1 MISYLIF
8 GFLGIFSILDI
19 GSNLGRR
26 ITLKYAKKHLLWLI
40 SKLGNNPLFVSY
52 AYNGGIGFTKRKVI
66 PYFGKLE
73 KFEPFLSMEM
83 VPYSESREYGKK
95 VITNYI
101 IYMNMFDKN
110 ITLHKLFQNFSN

>member
-1 MISYLIF
+1 MMPFLIRSFHPKEEISEF
-8 GFLGIFSILDI
+8 FRADV
-19 GSNLGRR
+19 NV
-26 ITLKYAKKHLLWLI
+26 KYAKKHLLWLI
-40 SKLGNNPLFVSY
+40 KRLNNPLFVSY

-66 PYFGKLE
+66 PYFRKLK

-95 VITNYI
+95 VITNYV

-110 ITLHKLFQNFSN
+110 ITLHKLLK